1 MKILPTEFDGKAIR
15 RVYDEATET
24 WWFSVIDVVQV
35 LTESENARDY
45 WFKMKIRVKS
55 EEGAELS
62 TICRQLKLPA
72 ADGKQRLTDVA
83 TAESL
88 LRIVQSI
95 PSPKAEPIKL
105 WLAKVGYERMQEL
118 ADPALSLDRA
128 RQTWQQHGRSDQW
141 IQQRMTGQETRNK
154 LTDYWSEHDIKQG
167 SEFAIL
173 TNIIHREWSG
183 VSVAQHKEMKGL
195 KSHNLRDHMSEAEL
209 IFTALAELSTRQIAE
224 SADATGMAQNKSA
237 AQTGGRIARQARN
250 QLEGQTGKS
259 VVTGANYLPPVAAA
273 TKTSNALKP
282 AKVLKADEENVKV
295 AQATQPVKAARKPK
309 KS

>member
-1 MKILPTEFDGKAIR
+1 MKIFPTEFDGQPIR
-15 RVYDEATET
+15 RVYDESTET

-35 LTESENARDY
+35 LTDSNNANRY
-45 WFKMKIRVKS
+45 WSDLKRKLAQEAGSGQPYEKIVR
-55 EEGAELS
+55 
-62 TICRQLKLPA
+62 LKLTAP
-72 ADGKQRLTDVA
+72 DGKQRQTDCA

-105 WLAKVGYERMQEL
+105 WLAKVGYERMQEM

-183 VSVAQHKEMKGL
+183 LSVAQHKAMKGL
-195 KSHNLRDHMSEAEL
+195 KNHNLRDHMSEAEL

-224 SADATGMAQNKSA
+224 SVDASGMDENKSA
-237 AQTGGRIARQARN
+237 AQIGGRIARQARN
-250 QLEGQTGKS
+250 QLESQTSKS
-259 VVTGANYLPPVAAA
+259 VITDANYLPPAKAKNAA
-273 TKTSNALKP
+273 KP
-282 AKVLKADEENVKV
+282 VKV
-295 AQATQPVKAARKPK
+295 IKAPKAR
-309 KS
+309 